1 MSVTR
6 PSSSSK
12 VTRSPIRIGCETAIW
27 IPAMTL
33 ARVRWA
39 AKPTT
44 ATISAV
50 EARTPVASCF
60 SSVNWLSASIATTRK
75 TARKASRRRM
85 RNRVR
90 VERETCE
97 TAGDM
102 ESNLAAAP
110 VAEPAERQFPP
121 SNWGPQGALLGA
133 VLAIVVGLVL
143 GLPAVA
149 FTDSAGNLT
158 TAGNVIAQFGLV
170 IGLLGVPLAVAH
182 SRGART
188 LGECLRRLGVR
199 RFRLSALKWMAAS
212 VGAYL
217 AFAAVYSALILEPE
231 QEDIAESF
239 GPLPVQILLIV
250 LAAAVAEEI
259 CFRGMLFGGLR
270 ERLPRWAAALIAGA
284 VFGLLHAFTGI
295 SAVPPLIFFGFV
307 LCLLYEKT
315 GSVVPGMILHA
326 LNNSVAL
333 LAQ

>member
-1 MSVTR
+1 M
-6 PSSSSK
+6 
-12 VTRSPIRIGCETAIW
+12 RS
-27 IPAMTL
+27 
-33 ARVRWA
+33 
-39 AKPTT
+39 
-44 ATISAV
+44 
-50 EARTPVASCF
+50 
-60 SSVNWLSASIATTRK
+60 
-75 TARKASRRRM
+75 
-85 RNRVR
+85 RVR

-102 ESNLAAAP
+102 ESNLATAP
-110 VAEPAERQFPP
+110 VAEPAERDFPP
-121 SNWGPQGALLGA
+121 SNWGPTGALLGA

-143 GLPAVA
+143 GLPAIA
-149 FTDSAGNLT
+149 FTDSAGDLT
-158 TAGNVIAQFGLV
+158 TAGNVVAQLGLV

-199 RFRLSALKWMAAS
+199 SFRPSAFGWMAAS

-217 AFAAVYSALILEPE
+217 AFAIAYSALIVEPE

-239 GPLPVQILLIV
+239 GPIPIQVLLIV
-250 LAAAVAEEI
+250 LGAAIAEEI

-270 ERLPRWAAALIAGA
+270 ERLPKWVAALIAGT

-295 SAVPPLIFFGFV
+295 TAVPPLIAFGAV

-315 GSVVPGMILHA
+315 GSIVPGMMLHA